1 MRTDRDKLKHVL
13 QNLINNALKFTDE
26 GKVNVTARQIPGS
39 AHVELA
45 DGDTGIGVPDD
56 ELPNIFDRFRQLDS
70 SRTRAYGGVG
80 LGLHIVKTFTE
91 LLGGS
96 VKATSKPGQV
106 STLTVTLPCIYRDS
120 VGKNLSFHR

>member
-1 MRTDRDKLKHVL
+1 
-13 QNLINNALKFTDE
+13 
-26 GKVNVTARQIPGS
+26 VTARQIPGS
-39 AHVELA
+39 AHVELTV
-45 DGDTGIGVPDD
+45 GDTGIGIPDD

-96 VKATSKPGQV
+96 VKAIANWVKVRPSRSHCRASIATA
-106 STLTVTLPCIYRDS
+106 
-120 VGKNLSFHR
+120 